1 MRAQLN
7 DLQGQVRA
15 DVKDAILDIEAA
27 EKLVIVSRSNVEL
40 ANEALKEA
48 QERYQAGVSDN
59 LAVSQAQ
66 SAVAQASELYVSS
79 LYQFNVAKLS
89 LARATGVAARNI
101 SHISEESRHRNPDPK
116 KRNSSN
122 RTTMPRASRRTPSC
136 VHQKGDR
143 ANDFSLSAALS
154 CSDHCRRNG
163 CTPGITKA
171 QTTRRSTQLVQI
183 SARIS
188 GDIIKVAVSD
198 NQQVQKGQVLV
209 EIDPRGRSGEAR
221 AGRSK
226 PRHGQGKLRG
236 GAGQCSDHHCI
247 HGCDLKLGEA
257 HVRAALATISESEK
271 QLDAAQAQVLSA
283 QADNTKAQL
292 DLQRYTPLVQRDVIS
307 KQQFDAVVATAS
319 SKKAQLAQAQANRR
333 ARDQVKVANDRL
345 AEARANFNSAQTG
358 PRQVAAQRAK
368 ADAAAAEVQQSE
380 AALATDRL
388 NLSYTKIVAPDSGIV
403 NQKTAQIGQNVSA
416 GQTVMT
422 LIPLTGLWITANFK
436 ETQLDNMRAGQPVTV
451 KVDAYGGR
459 VYHAKVTQIGGAT
472 GSMLSLFP
480 PENATGNYVKVV
492 QRIPVRL
499 DFTDPKENSD
509 HLLRPGMSVTP
520 KVRVRD

>member
-1 MRAQLN
+1 MA
-7 DLQGQVRA
+7 
-15 DVKDAILDIEAA
+15 
-27 EKLVIVSRSNVEL
+27 
-40 ANEALKEA
+40 
-48 QERYQAGVSDN
+48 
-59 LAVSQAQ
+59 
-66 SAVAQASELYVSS
+66 
-79 LYQFNVAKLS
+79 
-89 LARATGVAARNI
+89 
-101 SHISEESRHRNPDPK
+101 ESRPEETQQQQPNNNAQGEPEDTELRPPEGRSR
-116 KRNSSN
+116 KRFFIIGGVVLVLII
-122 RTTMPRASRRTPSC
+122 AVLYWLHSRYYEST
-136 VHQKGDR
+136 D
-143 ANDFSLSAALS
+143 D
-154 CSDHCRRNG
+154 
-163 CTPGITKA
+163 A
-171 QTTRRSTQLVQI
+171 QVDGNLVQI

-209 EIDPRGRSGEAR
+209 EIDPRDAQAKLEQGEANLATAKANYEAALANVPITTASTGATLSS
-221 AGRSK
+221 AG
-226 PRHGQGKLRG
+226 
-236 GAGQCSDHHCI
+236 AD
-247 HGCDLKLGEA
+247 
-257 HVRAALATISESEK
+257 VRAALATISESEK

-319 SKKAQLAQAQANRR
+319 SKKAQLAQAQANL
-333 ARDQVKVANDRL
+333 AGASDQVKVANDRL